1 MASLIY
7 YPGFSVEDERWLKYA
22 LLYLDEISPIVPDEV
37 KWQMRINDMT
47 ALVQNE
53 TDLLKTCNPN
63 WRELMDSS
71 RIASDVLN
79 GYLDSPDM
87 LAYALTGVSSIQLG
101 KSILNRWKQPTDQ
114 ITQLYDGKFAYS
126 LYKLCN
132 EHSFCQRNDEGI
144 MIPSQLAN
152 IYMSI
157 LANEIA
163 RARGQDIITDNT
175 ECNRWIISHETRV
188 RVGTNSHFD
197 VAQSEIDYYLPC
209 ELDAIPI
216 SRIIQLRNNADFRAI
231 RSAFSHEIERVIK
244 QREKFDYQYS
254 LDDMLYAK
262 RHLQDYLLKTF
273 DALAVVA
280 TSVASFVAL
289 RNGIQS
295 EEVIPLTLA
304 AYFDLRATHA
314 AYRNIKEIHTHF
326 RDRRLAR
333 KYVTEIKNL
342 NRPVITR

>member
-22 LLYLDEISPIVPDEV
+22 LLYLDEISPIVPNEV
-37 KWQMRINDMT
+37 KWQMRLNDMT
-47 ALVQNE
+47 ALVQSE
-53 TDLLKTCNPN
+53 TDLLRTCNPN
-63 WRELMDSS
+63 WRELMDSAQ
-71 RIASDVLN
+71 IATDLLKR
-79 GYLDSPDM
+79 YLDSPDM
-87 LAYALTGVSSIQLG
+87 LAYALTGVPSIQLG
-101 KSILNRWKQPTDQ
+101 KSILNSWKQPADHN
-114 ITQLYDGKFAYS
+114 TQLFNGKFAHS
-126 LYKLCN
+126 LYVLCD
-132 EHSFCQRNDEGI
+132 EHEFCHRNDEGI

-163 RARGQDIITDNT
+163 RERDQDIITDNT
-175 ECNRWIISHETRV
+175 ECNRWIISHETKV
-188 RVGTNSHFD
+188 RMSVHSHFD
-197 VAQSEIDYYLPC
+197 VAQSEIDCYLPC

-216 SRIIQLRNNADFRAI
+216 SRIIQVRNNRDFRAL
-231 RSAFSHEIERVIK
+231 RRAFSHEVERVIK
-244 QREKFDYQYS
+244 CRERFDYQYT

-304 AYFDLRATHA
+304 AYFDLRATRV
-314 AYRNIKEIHTHF
+314 AYRNVEELYTHL
-326 RDRRLAR
+326 RDRGLAR
-333 KYVTEIKNL
+333 KYVTEIRNL